1 MRVYE
6 YQISERSTL
15 KRGTPFRATEGPY
28 YVTETGE
35 QISMSGRSPYIFLWA
50 ETVKDCEYLH
60 CLDKDGLHEV
70 LHVTGERT
78 SSIEG
83 MVCRP
88 YRLRNRMIKNL
99 HKVKALRTKL
109 PKIKKGR
116 KKRNDRQTT
125 E

>member
-1 MRVYE
+1 MKVYE
-6 YQISERSTL
+6 YQISERSIL
-15 KRGTPFRATEGPY
+15 KRGTPFRATQGPY
-28 YVTETGE
+28 FVTDTGE
-35 QISMSGRSPYIFLWA
+35 QISMAGRGPFVFMWA
-50 ETVKDCEYLH
+50 ETVKGCEYIH
-60 CLDKDGLHEV
+60 ALDKDGFHEV

-88 YRLRNRMIKNL
+88 YRLRNRMVKNL
-99 HKVKALRTKL
+99 HKVTALRTKL

-116 KKRNDRQTT
+116 KKRDRKTT